1 MDGGGIVRKR
11 GLGVTGREWSLVDG
25 RRSLATPAGE
35 GPTTADQRPEISEH
49 IAGAC
54 VTFLVRC
61 TVVYRLAGLWNP
73 LPISK
78 SGYGG
83 LLCAAAASH
92 FWLRFAMLLGK
103 LSTGY
108 SSFNSYLQL
117 PKPGARLPLR
127 ARCGA
132 WYWTPRERPL
142 RPPTS
147 WRSAWTR
154 ESATTPPRIRRDDL
168 RWICCRRESIRRGRR
183 RKGCRR
189 RFRR

>member
-1 MDGGGIVRKR
+1 MV
-11 GLGVTGREWSLVDG
+11 VGRWSL
-25 RRSLATPAGE
+25 ANPAGE
-35 GPTTADQRPEISEH
+35 PPTTTDQRPEISEH

-92 FWLRFAMLLGK
+92 FWLRFAMLLGW
-103 LSTGY
+103 LSSGY
-108 SSFNSYLQL
+108 SSFNSFLQL
-117 PKPGARLPLR
+117 PEPGGRTPLR

-132 WYWTPRERPL
+132 RYWTPRER
-142 RPPTS
+142 
-147 WRSAWTR
+147 
-154 ESATTPPRIRRDDL
+154 
-168 RWICCRRESIRRGRR
+168 
-183 RKGCRR
+183 
-189 RFRR
+189 